1 MWIMVAQMLCKNP
14 PKAGAF
20 LCGNAAGKG
29 CTEASCLGEPG
40 PGREAKVWKPRSPG
54 KALTTVE
61 LDPSFCSDSKWSLR
75 ISKSN
80 QINILWF
87 IKDHFISLSKFH
99 TCQFQFNGVMKFI
112 QNPSE
117 KNSMTPMTKAAQVL
131 CSLLEGVKRLHC
143 PSPRS
148 KVAKTVFFSTIF
160 NGQKST
166 MSLEFPKV
174 WELLIAT
181 LAQKTRSGDP
191 DVESV
196 IDMNGI
202 WRGKTYIS
210 LVLWKHQSIH
220 LYRLHFDCPELSAYH
235 LMRPWMYHPRNHG
248 KSSAFTEVYI
258 EKRFT
263 ESNYDLL
270 LHFILK
276 VTAFTMVT
284 QDCSF
289 WWWRSGGVGPTL
301 LTAKLRNVGYWICT
315 WVRHG
320 WTGCTLGFCYGCS
333 W

>member
-1 MWIMVAQMLCKNP
+1 MFFFNFMWIMVAQMLCKNP

-148 KVAKTVFFSTIF
+148 KVAKTVFFF
-160 NGQKST
+160 NDFQRAKKHNVTGIPQG
-166 MSLEFPKV
+166 LG
-174 WELLIAT
+174 IAHRDISAENA
-181 LAQKTRSGDP
+181 LGWPRCRICDWY
-191 DVESV
+191 ER
-196 IDMNGI
+196 DMKG
-202 WRGKTYIS
+202 
-210 LVLWKHQSIH
+210 
-220 LYRLHFDCPELSAYH
+220 
-235 LMRPWMYHPRNHG
+235 
-248 KSSAFTEVYI
+248 
-258 EKRFT
+258 
-263 ESNYDLL
+263 
-270 LHFILK
+270 
-276 VTAFTMVT
+276 
-284 QDCSF
+284 
-289 WWWRSGGVGPTL
+289 
-301 LTAKLRNVGYWICT
+301 
-315 WVRHG
+315 
-320 WTGCTLGFCYGCS
+320 
-333 W
+333 